1 MIKTCRVETSFRH
14 NTTKRS
20 NILPFQTKEDYR
32 PDFKNDGFKKVI
44 GEYSRLECKKE
55 LKKEVKAKEIIEEII
70 SNIFEKSDIDFHNDD
85 INGKRYL
92 KKIIKEYISN
102 DQEELDLFHPY
113 SFLYL
118 PKSNNNKKRGEEEIA
133 KFFKDVLIS
142 DENSEL
148 KNKIVEFFDND
159 KSKHPIIN
167 LILMNLPKDIF
178 QDQTSEKVVV
188 EYNKK
193 LNYITQQFEKDFIF
207 TLEQDDEFLTNNIE
221 NIFAYY
227 YFYYCTQLILRL
239 DKKDVNFDEDIRL
252 YYLLDTENNVDQRD
266 AENGYNLVQ
275 KANKELLSNI
285 NLIEHINTLFGTEG
299 LLYCEFKD
307 EYDNLPKE
315 NKTEFIHYLKKWT
328 NTYRN
333 IRGLSEVKYDD
344 FDDLINCLFESLTTK
359 TSKKR
364 LSGETKSRYAL
375 FFEDF
380 AKEYFLKFH
389 GSFGYILNITQE
401 MLLLITSLC
410 IQKEKI
416 LLNEL
421 YEEYEKRGLYFDDK
435 SKKEIVTIL
444 TRLNFIDKKSDS
456 GDAIYVRRILQI
468 YKP

>member
-1 MIKTCRVETSFRH
+1 MKNCQVETTFKH

-20 NILPFQTKEDYR
+20 NILPFSTKKDYR

-55 LKKEVKAKEIIEEII
+55 LKKEVNTEEII
-70 SNIFEKSDIDFHNDD
+70 YNIIEKSDIDFHNDD

-227 YFYYCTQLILRL
+227 YFYYCTQLIIRL
-239 DKKDVNFDEDIRL
+239 DKKDTTFDEDIPL
-252 YYLLDTENNVDQRD
+252 YYLLDTENSVDQRE
-266 AENGYNLVQ
+266 AEYGYNLVQ

-416 LLNEL
+416 LLKEL

-435 SKKEIVTIL
+435 SKKEIENIL

-456 GDAIYVRRILQI
+456 GDAIYVRRIL
-468 YKP
+468 

>member
-299 LLYCEFKD
+299 LLY
-307 EYDNLPKE
+307 
-315 NKTEFIHYLKKWT
+315 
-328 NTYRN
+328 
-333 IRGLSEVKYDD
+333 
-344 FDDLINCLFESLTTK
+344 
-359 TSKKR
+359 
-364 LSGETKSRYAL
+364 
-375 FFEDF
+375 
-380 AKEYFLKFH
+380 
-389 GSFGYILNITQE
+389 
-401 MLLLITSLC
+401 
-410 IQKEKI
+410 
-416 LLNEL
+416 
-421 YEEYEKRGLYFDDK
+421 
-435 SKKEIVTIL
+435 
-444 TRLNFIDKKSDS
+444 
-456 GDAIYVRRILQI
+456 
-468 YKP
+468 